1 MASSILLGALAL
13 KPFTPS
19 RRQFVT
25 GAGAALGAEA
35 GWLSAVGAAA
45 AAGVTLDDLGLPPST
60 TSDIAAGR
68 IVAIKNWMPE
78 AELSVLRADA
88 RAAFAAGHYKAD
100 ALATYGQKNKAG
112 SAGGFDAGLWRVC
125 SLLWVF
131 FASFGIWFSLR
142 NLQRS
147 RREGAP
153 RTFPFSLA
161 GFLALWFFQVG
172 NALLWQ
178 MAWPYFLAL
187 TGNLAFAFV
196 QFMSLVNP
204 TNEGDAD
211 RPPAGE

>member
-1 MASSILLGALAL
+1 MIEESILVVIAEISVALAG
-13 KPFTPS
+13 FS
-19 RRQFVT
+19 GIAAAFGRRQQRT
-25 GAGAALGAEA
+25 WSKDERAKLANLLNHSGIAL
-35 GWLSAVGAAA
+35 
-45 AAGVTLDDLGLPPST
+45 
-60 TSDIAAGR
+60 
-68 IVAIKNWMPE
+68 
-78 AELSVLRADA
+78 
-88 RAAFAAGHYKAD
+88 FASLVPLIFA
-100 ALATYGQKNKAG
+100 Q
-112 SAGGFDAGLWRVC
+112 AGGFDAGLWRVC

-187 TGNLAFAFV
+187 TGNLAFALV

-204 TNEGDAD
+204 TDEGDAD

>member
-1 MASSILLGALAL
+1 MTSIVLGALAL

-68 IVAIKNWMPE
+68 IVAVQNWMPE
-78 AELSVLRADA
+78 AEVSVLRADA

-112 SAGGFDAGLWRVC
+112 SAGGFDAGSDRMVMP
-125 SLLWVF
+125 
-131 FASFGIWFSLR
+131 SFYPSKGADGCESER
-142 NLQRS
+142 EAGEGKQRS
-147 RREGAP
+147 AARASRAP
-153 RTFPFSLA
+153 LA
-161 GFLALWFFQVG
+161 EKA
-172 NALLWQ
+172 
-178 MAWPYFLAL
+178 
-187 TGNLAFAFV
+187 
-196 QFMSLVNP
+196 
-204 TNEGDAD
+204 
-211 RPPAGE
+211 